1 MPTKKP
7 FPSSVEIKRMIAAAP
22 TNKIKGLNVK
32 DSLDDYQVQKEII
45 NKVCVIRD

>member
-22 TNKIKGLNVK
+22 TNKIKGLNVDRRAK
-32 DSLDDYQVQKEII
+32 GALTQI
-45 NKVCVIRD
+45 